1 MKNKGGFLMDIVT
14 LYYLLIG
21 LIIGFLSSIVV
32 ILKRIL
38 NILRKMNYGE
48 PTQEELDNI
57 EYSKF
62 RIKK

>member
-1 MKNKGGFLMDIVT
+1 MDIVT

>member
-1 MKNKGGFLMDIVT
+1 MDNIT
-14 LYYLLIG
+14 LFYLLIG
-21 LIIGFLSSIVV
+21 LIVGFLSSIVV
-32 ILKRIL
+32 LLKRIL

-57 EYSKF
+57 EFSKF

>member
-1 MKNKGGFLMDIVT
+1 MDSIT
-14 LYYLLIG
+14 LFYVLIG
-21 LIIGFLSSIVV
+21 LIVGFLFSIVV

-48 PTQEELDNI
+48 PTQEELNNI
-57 EYSKF
+57 EFSKF